1 MKEYIF
7 AEEKDIAIG
16 NKIVKSV
23 GMVIIF
29 KYKNYYKIGIAGI
42 DEVFYFRLRT
52 AEEVTILLESDMQS
66 KIEDTSKKI
75 QKISVENIDTTVDL
89 YNDIKNMSEEDH
101 LEKDFILE
109 EAEAEDEDES
119 ESRDIT
125 MRKVSGEK
133 FQAVEFKLN
142 DNNQIELKH
151 LSIPSELCYEI
162 YEYVKN
168 IENLKNSL

>member
-7 AEEKDIAIG
+7 TEEKDITIG

-23 GMVIIF
+23 GMITIF

-52 AEEVTILLESDMQS
+52 AKEVAILLESDMQL

-75 QKISVENIDTTVDL
+75 QKISEENIDIAVDL

-101 LEKDFILE
+101 PEKDFILE
-109 EAEAEDEDES
+109 ETEEENEL
-119 ESRDIT
+119 ESRNIT
-125 MRKVSGEK
+125 MRKVSGKK
-133 FQAVEFKLN
+133 FQAVKFKLN
-142 DNNQIELKH
+142 NNNQIELEY

-168 IENLKNSL
+168 IENLKN

>member
-7 AEEKDIAIG
+7 AEEKDITIG

-23 GMVIIF
+23 GMVTIF

-52 AEEVTILLESDMQS
+52 AEEVAILLESDIQS
-66 KIEDTSKKI
+66 KIENTSKKI
-75 QKISVENIDTTVDL
+75 QKISEENIDIAVDL

-101 LEKDFILE
+101 PEKDFILE
-109 EAEAEDEDES
+109 ETEEEDEL
-119 ESRDIT
+119 ESRNIT
-125 MRKVSGEK
+125 MRKVSGKK
-133 FQAVEFKLN
+133 FQAVKFKLN
-142 DNNQIELKH
+142 DNNQIELEH

-168 IENLKNSL
+168 IENLKN

>member
-7 AEEKDIAIG
+7 TEEKDITIG

-23 GMVIIF
+23 GMVTIF

-52 AEEVTILLESDMQS
+52 AKEVAILLESDMQS

-75 QKISVENIDTTVDL
+75 QKISEENIDVTVDL
-89 YNDIKNMSEEDH
+89 YNDIKNISEEDRP
-101 LEKDFILE
+101 EKDFILE
-109 EAEAEDEDES
+109 ETKTEDEP

-125 MRKVSGEK
+125 MRKVSGKK

-142 DNNQIELKH
+142 NNNQIELEY

-168 IENLKNSL
+168 IENLKN

>member
-7 AEEKDIAIG
+7 TEEKDITIG

-23 GMVIIF
+23 GMVTIF

-52 AEEVTILLESDMQS
+52 AEEVAILLESDIQS
-66 KIEDTSKKI
+66 KIEDISKKI
-75 QKISVENIDTTVDL
+75 QKISEENIDIAVDL
-89 YNDIKNMSEEDH
+89 YNDIKNISEEDH
-101 LEKDFILE
+101 PEKDFILE
-109 EAEAEDEDES
+109 ETEEENEL
-119 ESRDIT
+119 ESRNIT
-125 MRKVSGEK
+125 MRKVSGKK
-133 FQAVEFKLN
+133 FQAVKFKLN
-142 DNNQIELKH
+142 DNNQIELEH

-168 IENLKNSL
+168 IENLKN

>member
-23 GMVIIF
+23 GMVTIF

-52 AEEVTILLESDMQS
+52 AKEVAILLESDMQS

-75 QKISVENIDTTVDL
+75 QKISEENIDVTVDL
-89 YNDIKNMSEEDH
+89 YNDIKNISEEDRP
-101 LEKDFILE
+101 EKDFILE
-109 EAEAEDEDES
+109 ETEEDEP

-125 MRKVSGEK
+125 MRKVSGKK
-133 FQAVEFKLN
+133 FQAVKFKLN
-142 DNNQIELKH
+142 DNNQIELEH

-168 IENLKNSL
+168 IENLKN

>member
-7 AEEKDIAIG
+7 TEEKDITIG

-23 GMVIIF
+23 GMVTIF

-52 AEEVTILLESDMQS
+52 AKEVVILLESDMQL

-75 QKISVENIDTTVDL
+75 QKISGENIDITVDL
-89 YNDIKNMSEEDH
+89 YNDIKNMLEEDH
-101 LEKDFILE
+101 PEKDFILE
-109 EAEAEDEDES
+109 ETEEDEP

-125 MRKVSGEK
+125 MRKVSGKK
-133 FQAVEFKLN
+133 FQAVKFKLN
-142 DNNQIELKH
+142 DNNQIELEH

-168 IENLKNSL
+168 IENLKN

>member
-7 AEEKDIAIG
+7 TEEKDIAIG

-23 GMVIIF
+23 GMVTIF

-52 AEEVTILLESDMQS
+52 AKEVAILLESDMQS

-75 QKISVENIDTTVDL
+75 QKISDENIDVTVDL
-89 YNDIKNMSEEDH
+89 YNDIKNISEEDRP
-101 LEKDFILE
+101 EKDFILE
-109 EAEAEDEDES
+109 ETETEDEP

-125 MRKVSGEK
+125 MRKVSGKK

-142 DNNQIELKH
+142 NNNQIELEY

-168 IENLKNSL
+168 IENLKK

>member
-7 AEEKDIAIG
+7 TEEKDITIG

-23 GMVIIF
+23 GMVTIF

-52 AEEVTILLESDMQS
+52 AKEVAILLESDMQL

-75 QKISVENIDTTVDL
+75 QKISGENIDITVDL
-89 YNDIKNMSEEDH
+89 YNDIKNILEEDH
-101 LEKDFILE
+101 PEKDFILE
-109 EAEAEDEDES
+109 ETEEDEP

-125 MRKVSGEK
+125 MRKVSGKK
-133 FQAVEFKLN
+133 FQAVKFKLN
-142 DNNQIELKH
+142 DNNQIELEH

-168 IENLKNSL
+168 IENLKN

>member
-23 GMVIIF
+23 GMVTIF

-52 AEEVTILLESDMQS
+52 AEEVAILLESDMQS

-75 QKISVENIDTTVDL
+75 QKISEENIDVTVDL
-89 YNDIKNMSEEDH
+89 YNDIKNISEEDRP
-101 LEKDFILE
+101 EKDFILE
-109 EAEAEDEDES
+109 ETEEDEP

-125 MRKVSGEK
+125 MRKVSGKK
-133 FQAVEFKLN
+133 FQAVKFKLN
-142 DNNQIELKH
+142 DNNQIELEH

-168 IENLKNSL
+168 IENLKN

>member
-7 AEEKDIAIG
+7 TEEKDIAIG

-23 GMVIIF
+23 GMVTIF

-52 AEEVTILLESDMQS
+52 AKEVAILLESDMQS

-75 QKISVENIDTTVDL
+75 QKISDENIDVTVDL
-89 YNDIKNMSEEDH
+89 YNDIKNISEEDRP
-101 LEKDFILE
+101 EKDFILE
-109 EAEAEDEDES
+109 ETEEDEP

-125 MRKVSGEK
+125 MRKVSGKK
-133 FQAVEFKLN
+133 FQAVKFKLN
-142 DNNQIELKH
+142 DNNQIELEH

-168 IENLKNSL
+168 IENLKN

>member
-7 AEEKDIAIG
+7 TEEKDITIG

-23 GMVIIF
+23 GMVTIF

-52 AEEVTILLESDMQS
+52 AKEVTILLESDMQS

-75 QKISVENIDTTVDL
+75 QKISEENIDVTVDL
-89 YNDIKNMSEEDH
+89 YNDIKNISEEDRP
-101 LEKDFILE
+101 EKDFILE
-109 EAEAEDEDES
+109 ETETEDGP
-119 ESRDIT
+119 ESRYIT
-125 MRKVSGEK
+125 MRKVSGKK

-142 DNNQIELKH
+142 NNNQIELEY

-168 IENLKNSL
+168 IENLKN

>member
-7 AEEKDIAIG
+7 TEEKDITIG

-23 GMVIIF
+23 GMVTIF

-52 AEEVTILLESDMQS
+52 AEEVAILLESDIQL
-66 KIEDTSKKI
+66 KIEDISKKI
-75 QKISVENIDTTVDL
+75 QKISEENIDIAVDL

-101 LEKDFILE
+101 PEKDFILE
-109 EAEAEDEDES
+109 ETEEENEL

-125 MRKVSGEK
+125 MRKVSGKK
-133 FQAVEFKLN
+133 FQAVKFKLN
-142 DNNQIELKH
+142 DNNQIELEH

-168 IENLKNSL
+168 IENLKK

>member
-7 AEEKDIAIG
+7 TEEKDITIG

-23 GMVIIF
+23 GMVTIF

-52 AEEVTILLESDMQS
+52 AEEVAILLESDIQS
-66 KIEDTSKKI
+66 KIEDISKKI
-75 QKISVENIDTTVDL
+75 QKISEENIDIAVDL

-101 LEKDFILE
+101 PEKDFILE
-109 EAEAEDEDES
+109 ETEDEDEDEP
-119 ESRDIT
+119 ESRAIT
-125 MRKVSGEK
+125 IKVSGKK
-133 FQAVEFKLN
+133 FQAVKFKLN
-142 DNNQIELKH
+142 DNNQIELEH

-168 IENLKNSL
+168 IENLKK

>member
-7 AEEKDIAIG
+7 TEEKDITIG

-23 GMVIIF
+23 GMITIF

-52 AEEVTILLESDMQS
+52 AEEVAILLESDMQL

-75 QKISVENIDTTVDL
+75 QKISEENIDIAVDL
-89 YNDIKNMSEEDH
+89 YNDVKNMSEEDRP
-101 LEKDFILE
+101 EKDFILE
-109 EAEAEDEDES
+109 ETEEDEP

-125 MRKVSGEK
+125 MRKVSGKK
-133 FQAVEFKLN
+133 FQEVEFKLSG
-142 DNNQIELKH
+142 NNQIELEY

-168 IENLKNSL
+168 VENLKK

>member
-7 AEEKDIAIG
+7 TEEKDITIG

-23 GMVIIF
+23 GMVTIF

-52 AEEVTILLESDMQS
+52 AEEVAILLESDIQS
-66 KIEDTSKKI
+66 KIEDISKKI
-75 QKISVENIDTTVDL
+75 QKISEENIDIAVDL
-89 YNDIKNMSEEDH
+89 YNDIKNISEEDH
-101 LEKDFILE
+101 PEKDFILE
-109 EAEAEDEDES
+109 ETEEENEL

-125 MRKVSGEK
+125 MRKVSGKK
-133 FQAVEFKLN
+133 FQAVKFKLN
-142 DNNQIELKH
+142 DNNQIELEH

-168 IENLKNSL
+168 IENLKK

>member
-7 AEEKDIAIG
+7 TEEKDITIG

-23 GMVIIF
+23 GMVTIF

-52 AEEVTILLESDMQS
+52 AKEVVILLESDMQL

-75 QKISVENIDTTVDL
+75 QKISGENIDITVDL
-89 YNDIKNMSEEDH
+89 YNDIKNMLEEDH
-101 LEKDFILE
+101 PEKDFILE
-109 EAEAEDEDES
+109 ETEEDEP

-125 MRKVSGEK
+125 MRKVSGKK
-133 FQAVEFKLN
+133 FQAVKFKLN
-142 DNNQIELKH
+142 D
-151 LSIPSELCYEI
+151 
-162 YEYVKN
+162 KN
-168 IENLKNSL
+168 

>member
-7 AEEKDIAIG
+7 TEEKDITIG

-23 GMVIIF
+23 GMVTIF

-52 AEEVTILLESDMQS
+52 AEEVAILLESDIQS
-66 KIEDTSKKI
+66 KIEDISKKI
-75 QKISVENIDTTVDL
+75 QKISEENIDIAVDL

-101 LEKDFILE
+101 PEKDFILE
-109 EAEAEDEDES
+109 ETEEEDEL
-119 ESRDIT
+119 ESRNIT
-125 MRKVSGEK
+125 MRKVSGKK
-133 FQAVEFKLN
+133 FQAVKFKLN
-142 DNNQIELKH
+142 DNNQIELEH

-168 IENLKNSL
+168 IENLKN

>member
-7 AEEKDIAIG
+7 TEEKDIAIG

-23 GMVIIF
+23 GMVTIF

-52 AEEVTILLESDMQS
+52 AKEVAILLESDMQS

-75 QKISVENIDTTVDL
+75 QKISDENIDVTVDL

-101 LEKDFILE
+101 PEKDFILE
-109 EAEAEDEDES
+109 ETETEDES

-125 MRKVSGEK
+125 IKVSGEK

-142 DNNQIELKH
+142 GNNQIELKH

-168 IENLKNSL
+168 IENLKN

>member
-7 AEEKDIAIG
+7 TEEKDITIG

-23 GMVIIF
+23 GMVTIF

-52 AEEVTILLESDMQS
+52 AEEVAILLESDIQS
-66 KIEDTSKKI
+66 KIEDISKKI
-75 QKISVENIDTTVDL
+75 QKISEENIDIAVDL

-101 LEKDFILE
+101 PEKDFILE
-109 EAEAEDEDES
+109 ETEEENEL

-125 MRKVSGEK
+125 MRKVSGKK
-133 FQAVEFKLN
+133 FQAVKFKLN
-142 DNNQIELKH
+142 DNNQIELEH

-168 IENLKNSL
+168 IENLKN

>member
-7 AEEKDIAIG
+7 TEEKDITIG

-23 GMVIIF
+23 GMVTIF

-52 AEEVTILLESDMQS
+52 AEEVAILLESDIQS
-66 KIEDTSKKI
+66 KIEDISKKI
-75 QKISVENIDTTVDL
+75 QKISEENIDIAVDL

-101 LEKDFILE
+101 PEKDFILE
-109 EAEAEDEDES
+109 ETEEENEL
-119 ESRDIT
+119 ESRNIT
-125 MRKVSGEK
+125 MRKVSGKK
-133 FQAVEFKLN
+133 FQAVKFKLN
-142 DNNQIELKH
+142 DNNQIELEH

-168 IENLKNSL
+168 IENLKN

>member
-7 AEEKDIAIG
+7 TEEKDITIG

-23 GMVIIF
+23 GMVTIF

-52 AEEVTILLESDMQS
+52 AEEVAILLESDIQS
-66 KIEDTSKKI
+66 KIEDISKKI
-75 QKISVENIDTTVDL
+75 QKISEENIDIAVDL

-101 LEKDFILE
+101 PEKDFILE
-109 EAEAEDEDES
+109 ETEEENEL

-125 MRKVSGEK
+125 MRKVSGKK
-133 FQAVEFKLN
+133 FQAVKFKLN
-142 DNNQIELKH
+142 DNNQIELEH

-168 IENLKNSL
+168 IENLKK

>member
-7 AEEKDIAIG
+7 AEEKDITIG

-23 GMVIIF
+23 GMVTIF

-52 AEEVTILLESDMQS
+52 AEEVAILLEFDIQS
-66 KIEDTSKKI
+66 KIENTSKKI
-75 QKISVENIDTTVDL
+75 QKISEENIDIAVDL

-101 LEKDFILE
+101 PEKDFILE
-109 EAEAEDEDES
+109 ETEEEDEL
-119 ESRDIT
+119 ESRNIT
-125 MRKVSGEK
+125 MRKVSGKK
-133 FQAVEFKLN
+133 FQAVKFKLN
-142 DNNQIELKH
+142 DNNQIELEH

-168 IENLKNSL
+168 IENLKN

>member
-7 AEEKDIAIG
+7 TEEKDITIG

-23 GMVIIF
+23 GMVTIF

-52 AEEVTILLESDMQS
+52 AKEVVILLESDMQL

-75 QKISVENIDTTVDL
+75 QKISGENIDITVDL
-89 YNDIKNMSEEDH
+89 YNDIKNMLEEDH
-101 LEKDFILE
+101 PEKDFILE
-109 EAEAEDEDES
+109 ETEEDEP

-125 MRKVSGEK
+125 MRKVSGKK
-133 FQAVEFKLN
+133 FQAVKFKLN
-142 DNNQIELKH
+142 DNNQIELEH

-168 IENLKNSL
+168 IENLKK

>member
-7 AEEKDIAIG
+7 TEEKDIAIG

-23 GMVIIF
+23 GMVTIF

-52 AEEVTILLESDMQS
+52 AKEVAILLESDMQS

-75 QKISVENIDTTVDL
+75 QKISEENIDVTVDL
-89 YNDIKNMSEEDH
+89 YNDIKNISEEDRP
-101 LEKDFILE
+101 EKDFILE
-109 EAEAEDEDES
+109 ETEEDEP

-125 MRKVSGEK
+125 MRKVSGKK
-133 FQAVEFKLN
+133 FQAVKFKLN
-142 DNNQIELKH
+142 DNNQIELEH

-168 IENLKNSL
+168 IENLKN